1 MDKLSHLNKKGE
13 ALMVDVS
20 GKGSTKR
27 TAIAKGTIKMNKSTL
42 DVVIKKGVKKGDLFA
57 VSRIAGIMAAKKT
70 PELIPLCHPIFI
82 NSVEIDFNIVEANS
96 EIEVLAKVSCE
107 EKTGVEMEAMTAV
120 TIACLTIYDMCK
132 GLDKSIEIKEIV
144 LLEKSGGKSGTYK
157 REAI

>member
-82 NSVEIDFNIVEANS
+82 NSVEIDFNIVEAKS